1 MTRTVQRLYS
11 LLFALSLLALN
22 PWGETRGEIWTA
34 PKIGVLIAL
43 YGLNVVL
50 LWRKPVRFD
59 RYHWL
64 SFIFWAA
71 WLALG
76 AIAVLESPV
85 PGRAFWGQDEM
96 GDGWFYWVVLAN
108 VTLSNTALLRQYPH
122 LLRSQIKGLLL
133 GGVVLVVAMI
143 PQLIDWRIDYT
154 QTMGELLQPGIL
166 RSTIFED
173 HQPIGTYSHRGH
185 PAFVLSFLC
194 ILLLLLRRWRWLS
207 KEKTVLGLV
216 LFGGMLWT
224 LRTRVGILVFVVG
237 VLYLL
242 GRRYKRTA
250 ITLCLLGS
258 LLMGLITVSRPI
270 EGLPLIKQ
278 ITSDRVYLWDLARSG
293 IRQRPLWGWGFN
305 GFGVAYAHLVEKHS
319 DKDRRI
325 EVIHDVYYEAITPE
339 GNVEFELLISNKAH
353 NLILDT
359 WISTGIFGLISYLAL
374 LGFYTYSAY
383 QARLARLEVIVI
395 AYLTFAFTW
404 FEAAQFSHL
413 VWWGLSLA
421 WYRPE
426 TGSLSLP
433 PSRPPSLDEKQETPP
448 VEESPE
454 EETPDET
461 GDSRISLGD

>member
-1 MTRTVQRLYS
+1 MQPAVQRLYS

-22 PWGETRGEIWTA
+22 PWGETRGEIWTV

-43 YGLNVVL
+43 YGLNLAL
-50 LWRKPVRFD
+50 LWRKPPRFD
-59 RYHWL
+59 SQQWL
-64 SFIFWAA
+64 SFIFWGA

-85 PGRAFWGQDEM
+85 PRRAFWGQDEM
-96 GDGWFYWVVLAN
+96 GDGWFYWAVLAN
-108 VTLSNTALLRQYPH
+108 FTLSNSALLRQYPH
-122 LLRSQIKGLLL
+122 LLRSQLKGLLL
-133 GGVVLVVAMI
+133 GGVVLVLAMI

-166 RSTIFED
+166 RSTIFQD

-185 PAFVLSFLC
+185 VAFVLSFLC

-207 KEKTVLGLV
+207 REKTVLGLA
-216 LFGGMLWT
+216 LFGGMLWM

-242 GRRYKRTA
+242 GRRYKRTMIA
-250 ITLCLLGS
+250 LCLLAV
-258 LLMGLITVSRPI
+258 LLMGLITFSRPI

-278 ITSDRVYLWDLARSG
+278 ITSDRVYLWHLGRSG

-319 DKDRRI
+319 DNSRRI

-339 GNVEFELLISNKAH
+339 GNTEFEMLISNKAH

-359 WISTGIFGLISYLAL
+359 WVSTGVFGLISYLGL
-374 LGFYTYSAY
+374 LGFYAYSAY
-383 QARLARLEVIVI
+383 QSRLARLEVIVI
-395 AYLTFAFTW
+395 IYVTFTFTW

-421 WYRPE
+421 WYRPQ
-426 TGSLSLP
+426 TGVDSSPPLLP
-433 PSRPPSLDEKQETPP
+433 PQLHEKQETLP
-448 VEESPE
+448 VGESPE
-454 EETPDET
+454 DEIPDET
-461 GDSRISLGD
+461 GDSLSSS

>member
-1 MTRTVQRLYS
+1 MQPTVQRLYS

-22 PWGETRGEIWTA
+22 PWGETRGEIWTV
-34 PKIGVLIAL
+34 PKIGVLIAI
-43 YGLNVVL
+43 YGLNLVL
-50 LWRKPVRFD
+50 LWRKPLRFHS
-59 RYHWL
+59 YPWL
-64 SFIFWAA
+64 SFIFWGA

-85 PGRAFWGQDEM
+85 PRRAFWGQDEM
-96 GDGWFYWVVLAN
+96 GDGWFYWAVLGN
-108 VTLSNTALLRQYPH
+108 FTLSNTALLRHYPH

-133 GGVVLVVAMI
+133 GGVVLVLAMI

-166 RSTIFED
+166 RSTVFQD

-185 PAFVLSFLC
+185 VAFVLSFLC
-194 ILLLLLRRWRWLS
+194 ILLLLLRRWHWLS
-207 KEKTVLGLV
+207 RRNTVLGLA
-216 LFGGMLWT
+216 LFGGMLWM

-242 GRRYKRTA
+242 GRRYKRTMIA
-250 ITLCLLGS
+250 LCLLGV
-258 LLMGLITVSRPI
+258 LLMGLITFSRPI

-278 ITSDRVYLWDLARSG
+278 ITSDRVYLWQLGRSG
-293 IRQRPLWGWGFN
+293 IRQRPLWGWGFD
-305 GFGVAYAHLVEKHS
+305 GFGVAYAYLVEKHS
-319 DKDRRI
+319 DNSRHI

-339 GNVEFELLISNKAH
+339 GTVEFELLISNKAH

-359 WISTGIFGLISYLAL
+359 WISTGVFGLISYLGL

-383 QARLARLEVIVI
+383 QAPLARLEVVVIV
-395 AYLTFAFTW
+395 YLTFTFTW

-421 WYRPE
+421 WYRPHVVPQASM
-426 TGSLSLP
+426 TNRRLP
-433 PSRPPSLDEKQETPP
+433 PAGKPPEDE
-448 VEESPE
+448 S
-454 EETPDET
+454 PDET
-461 GDSRISLGD
+461 GDSLSSSLST